1 MLLAFGIFVYDFGG
15 TFQARMGNVQQQT
28 LTQSAQKDH
37 ADLLKGQIS
46 TSQSAAKQLQ
56 ESAERQLANKRITG
70 SAGTA
75 KEAAK
80 QADSGAKMVEEH
92 AKTIANLHPT
102 EKDTWGEW
110 TTQKMFAGALL
121 VHLVNFAMWTLA
133 GVMFGA
139 EKAHAATVETPAPP
153 APDRSTFAGRA
164 AAAGVVGAAGM
175 AHAETPPQVKTETP
189 ISVSYRGVIPTV
201 SQGTG
206 VSISKH
212 ADSENVSKS
221 KRQSKRIA
229 GGADT
234 GTTGD
239 SAHRYGLVKQ
249 AVKDGLKPSVRAIQ
263 AKFGGSP
270 GVLIGYLKQLETEGL
285 TVRDGRGWKAVKH
298 A

>member
-153 APDRSTFAGRA
+153 APDRSTFASR
-164 AAAGVVGAAGM
+164 AAAGVVGGAGM

>member
-1 MLLAFGIFVYDFGG
+1 MRRKDG
-15 TFQARMGNVQQQT
+15 TKEKYRRA
-28 LTQSAQKDH
+28 
-37 ADLLKGQIS
+37 
-46 TSQSAAKQLQ
+46 
-56 ESAERQLANKRITG
+56 ESE
-70 SAGTA
+70 
-75 KEAAK
+75 
-80 QADSGAKMVEEH
+80 
-92 AKTIANLHPT
+92 
-102 EKDTWGEW
+102 
-110 TTQKMFAGALL
+110 KMFTGALL

-139 EKAHAATVETPAPP
+139 EKAHAATV
-153 APDRSTFAGRA
+153 
-164 AAAGVVGAAGM
+164 
-175 AHAETPPQVKTETP
+175 ETPPQVKTETP